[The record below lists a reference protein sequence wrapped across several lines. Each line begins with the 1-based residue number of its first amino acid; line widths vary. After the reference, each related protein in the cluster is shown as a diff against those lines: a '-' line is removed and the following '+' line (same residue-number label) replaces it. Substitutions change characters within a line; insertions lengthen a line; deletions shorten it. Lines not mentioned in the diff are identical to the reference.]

1 MTLQAPLTLSGTP
14 RSRIGRTRRRA
25 GAQKQ
30 QIIKAAIPW
39 IAPCCVLLLSSL
51 LSVGCGQ
58 DEARPGRPDQDFC
71 EAVHRDSPKLST
83 ALAPFSD
90 RLASQT
96 GVYVLE
102 GGEDAMMAR
111 AWLSDAAEKTID
123 VQYFIFSAD
132 NVGLIAADYL
142 LRAAERDVRV
152 RVIVD
157 DFLLSADAQQLL
169 DLDAHENLSIKIYNP
184 NVNVGKS
191 LGQKL
196 TNALQDFRGINQ
208 RMHNKTFIVDGT
220 AVITGGR
227 NIADEYFDYDHEYNF
242 RDRDVLLFGGTAADV
257 QASFEAFWNDPLS
270 VSVGGLV
277 ERERPVDLR
286 ATSDA
291 LHQYACNPENFWP
304 EVRDKIRAVPQTF
317 ETMLQQGRLSWV
329 DGVRFVS
336 DRPGKNDGSE
346 GLGGGGATTDTLV
359 EMIGQARQEVFIQ
372 TPYLVTTELA
382 RGVFAEAVKRGVA
395 VTILTNSL
403 ASTDNLDAFSGYA
416 RDREVLL
423 ATGVEI
429 YEWRPDA
436 ALRRSMMKSALTE
449 RGARQPVFA
458 VHAKT
463 MVVDESHVV
472 IGTFNLD
479 PRSAN
484 LNTECITVIP
494 SAHVARQVLVRLRQ
508 EVGPDNAWRV
518 TQDQNPDAE
527 AGIRR
532 RLRLIWRIV
541 IPKSIL

>member
-1 MTLQAPLTLSGTP
+1 MTLPTPLTLSGAP
-14 RSRIGRTRRRA
+14 RSRKGRTRRRT

-30 QIIKAAIPW
+30 QVIKTAIPR
-39 IAPCCVLLLSSL
+39 IAPSCVLLLLSL
-51 LSVGCGQ
+51 FSGGCGQ

-71 EAVHRDSPKLST
+71 EAVHRDSPKLSA

-132 NVGLIAADYL
+132 SVGLIAADYL

-157 DFLLSADAQQLL
+157 DFLMGADAQQLL

-196 TNALQDFRGINQ
+196 TNALRDFRGINQ

-257 QASFEAFWNDPLS
+257 QASFEAFCNDPLS

-277 ERERPVDLR
+277 ERERPVDLK
-286 ATSDA
+286 ATRDA

-304 EVRDKIRAVPQTF
+304 EVRDKIRAVPHQRA
-317 ETMLQQGRLSWV
+317 LHHR
-329 DGVRFVS
+329 
-336 DRPGKNDGSE
+336 
-346 GLGGGGATTDTLV
+346 AT
-359 EMIGQARQEVFIQ
+359 Q
-372 TPYLVTTELA
+372 LA
-382 RGVFAEAVKRGVA
+382 M
-395 VTILTNSL
+395 
-403 ASTDNLDAFSGYA
+403 
-416 RDREVLL
+416 
-423 ATGVEI
+423 GVEI
-429 YEWRPDA
+429 
-436 ALRRSMMKSALTE
+436 
-449 RGARQPVFA
+449 
-458 VHAKT
+458 
-463 MVVDESHVV
+463 
-472 IGTFNLD
+472 
-479 PRSAN
+479 
-484 LNTECITVIP
+484 
-494 SAHVARQVLVRLRQ
+494 
-508 EVGPDNAWRV
+508 
-518 TQDQNPDAE
+518 
-527 AGIRR
+527 
-532 RLRLIWRIV
+532 
-541 IPKSIL
+541 